1 MGQKARHENT
11 FIFTDF
17 TQIIET
23 GYLYLLCEIKT
34 GGFSTVAILM
44 PPINTQSNIFIF
56 ILNCVTAYDSTGML
70 MKIN

>member
-1 MGQKARHENT
+1 MGQKARHGYT

-34 GGFSTVAILM
+34 GGFSTVAILI
-44 PPINTQSNIFIF
+44 PPINTQSNILFSFPIVLPLT
-56 ILNCVTAYDSTGML
+56 ILQACL
-70 MKIN
+70 